1 MISLPLTHRLAVNA
15 YLLYEEKFLLLKR
28 ANKPYIWGP
37 PGGKLRIDEDPT
49 HGLKREVL
57 EETGL
62 QIFVFQPVTT
72 WFGSFNGVPLLSID
86 FLCRSEQNRVSLSHE
101 HSDYRWLSIDHLTRY
116 ENIYFS
122 YDIGFKHSDYI
133 LAWRTHLMNN
143 RKNSYPSELERRGG
157 SKPGK

>member
-15 YLLYEEKFLLLKR
+15 FLIHEEKFLLLKR

-37 PGGKLRIDEDPT
+37 PGGKLRIDEDPI

-62 QIFVFQPVTT
+62 QILVFQPVTT

-86 FLCRSEQNRVSLSHE
+86 YLCSSKQNRVSLSNE
-101 HSDYRWLSIDHLTRY
+101 HSDYRWLTIDDLSRY

-122 YDIGFKHSDYI
+122 YNFGFKHSDYI
-133 LAWRTHLMNN
+133 LAWQTYLMNN
-143 RKNSYPSELERRGG
+143 LKDSYPSKLERLDR
-157 SKPGK
+157 P